1 MLWNTEMDTP
11 NCLGF
16 SGKASQG
23 WQNFVWLLE
32 DGENLIRKG
41 TSRGMGQRGV
51 LYSKYCGIECFL
63 PTPFLPTLFLP
74 TPFPLL
80 ALFSSRCMCS
90 VYIYYKCSLVPIGRD
105 EVCYLTMGIHLSACT
120 QHLDCLGG
128 SFPSQECWWIR
139 IHPSSLWNPAVW
151 PQTCNTAMAE
161 RRFDWGSG

>member
-90 VYIYYKCSLVPIGRD
+90 VYILQVFPCTHWSWWGLLFNNGDTFISMHSTPWLSGWQFSITRMLVNQNTSKQPLKSR
-105 EVCYLTMGIHLSACT
+105 
-120 QHLDCLGG
+120 CLA
-128 SFPSQECWWIR
+128 SD
-139 IHPSSLWNPAVW
+139 
-151 PQTCNTAMAE
+151 T
-161 RRFDWGSG
+161 